1 MEVHITYNARSV
13 IILSSLHFSS
23 LHQNGRTIS
32 EEDTDENRSKPHRD
46 KTGVFSK
53 VVALSLISKI
63 LVLA

>member
-1 MEVHITYNARSV
+1 MSPDTSHKADNMSTTRSMIV
-13 IILSSLHFSS
+13 ILN
-23 LHQNGRTIS
+23 QNGRTIS